1 MRAFSSR
8 GEGRATLY
16 RSAQASHC
24 CGFSCCD
31 ALALGMPAS
40 VVVAGGLQSAGSV
53 AVTHK
58 FSCPLAWGI
67 FPD

>member
-16 RSAQASHC
+16 RSAQASH
-24 CGFSCCD
+24 SCE

-53 AVTHK
+53 AVTHR